1 LFTKKKEFRDTALS
15 ISWSIRIT
23 ASIYIISQNNDF
35 IPSAAPKRNSCNF
48 YLLINLSTNDPH
60 TYKYIHTFDV
70 NLNNKRF
77 GDEAKIAQRGNANHQ
92 KGQHSRAPCVLFSNP
107 QEFPRVPG
115 LMCPTNRKELLQAA
129 TLPKHTHDAC
139 NGNEQTYRCVPPL
152 LLEEDEDAMRARG
165 SPRIATS
172 PPMKDE
178 PAATAKA
185 GAFPPPNI

>member
-1 LFTKKKEFRDTALS
+1 
-15 ISWSIRIT
+15 
-23 ASIYIISQNNDF
+23 
-35 IPSAAPKRNSCNF
+35 
-48 YLLINLSTNDPH
+48 
-60 TYKYIHTFDV
+60 
-70 NLNNKRF
+70 
-77 GDEAKIAQRGNANHQ
+77 
-92 KGQHSRAPCVLFSNP
+92 
-107 QEFPRVPG
+107 
-115 LMCPTNRKELLQAA
+115 MCPTNRKELLQAA